1 MVQYALDRGVR
12 VMPEFDIP
20 GHGAWHWA
28 KPNLSTAGCADVLD
42 PTNDAVYEFL
52 TQFLGEMAG
61 VFPDEYMFLGGDEV
75 QPTCFNASSEQRAW
89 LRKHNRTADG
99 METYF
104 FEEVARRVLP
114 TLPGNKTFG

>member
-1 MVQYALDRGVR
+1 MSLQSDARGT
-12 VMPEFDIP
+12 D
-20 GHGAWHWA
+20 
-28 KPNLSTAGCADVLD
+28 PNTHPV
-42 PTNDAVYEFL
+42 
-52 TQFLGEMAG
+52 
-61 VFPDEYMFLGGDEV
+61 FLGGDEV

-114 TLPGNKTFG
+114 KLPGNKTFG